1 MNVYYLGVATIDRG
15 LDADLGLRADSAGE
29 RLRRIGEL
37 ARILTDAGLI
47 FITTIDDADD
57 YDIETLKLLNE
68 PNDILVVNMGE
79 NGFSRYQPDLQVPD
93 GRAVADAVSLVA
105 GLLKTKEIIS
115 DYQI

>member
-1 MNVYYLGVATIDRG
+1 VATIDRG
-15 LDADLGLRADSAGE
+15 LDADLGSHTDSAGE

-79 NGFSRYQPDLQVPD
+79 NGFSRYQPDLQVPTFVSISD
-93 GRAVADAVSLVA
+93 AVNQVAD
-105 GLLKTKEIIS
+105 LLKSREIIV